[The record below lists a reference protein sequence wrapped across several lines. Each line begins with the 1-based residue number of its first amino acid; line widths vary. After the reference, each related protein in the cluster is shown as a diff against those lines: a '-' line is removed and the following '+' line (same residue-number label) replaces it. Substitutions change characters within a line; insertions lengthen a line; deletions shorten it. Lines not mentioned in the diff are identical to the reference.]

1 MAAPNIGDLAAAAVA
16 ADDDL
21 RDSLKGLVSDVIQH
35 MRYTMRH
42 GDPAAKLQLS
52 RAITPQL
59 LSAINKVDEEQG
71 RAAEREAYKRLMGA
85 FKGELDPDREYDD
98 E

>member
-1 MAAPNIGDLAAAAVA
+1 MAALNVGELAAAAVA
-16 ADDDL
+16 ADDGL
-21 RDSLKGLVSDVIQH
+21 RDNLKGLVNDVINH

-59 LSAINKVDEEQG
+59 LTAINKVDEEQG
-71 RAAEREAYKRLMGA
+71 RAAEREAYQRLVEA
-85 FKGELDPDREYDD
+85 FKGELDLDGEPVE
-98 E
+98 

>member
-1 MAAPNIGDLAAAAVA
+1 MAALNVGELAAAAVA

-21 RDSLKGLVSDVIQH
+21 RDDLKGLVSDVINH

-71 RAAEREAYKRLMGA
+71 RAAEREAYQRLLSA
-85 FKGELDPDREYDD
+85 FKD
-98 E
+98 EPTE